1 MGDIGG
7 VILLVGI
14 VTVLV
19 GIAGFVDTRKV
30 DRRYKTGYKHNEP
43 DGRSFGRAGKR
54 LLYGIGISI
63 AGCAV
68 LGLSS
73 PSQRSAPIASP
84 DSVASQPELLVASGA
99 NASNPVVALDPQ
111 QTEHRPDS
119 GATLGS
125 NERVVVDENVP
136 ASNPSEVATSAGTQ
150 AQDASAQPST
160 ANFSCAD
167 DGTFFG
173 ANVCKS
179 ATLAAAYDRE
189 LKEYD
194 AAQGRIGGRDVGV
207 QIEQQNWVEKT
218 AKDCPDMGCL
228 TQAFDTRMADLQSR
242 YRKGG

>member
-1 MGDIGG
+1 MGDIGV

-30 DRRYKTGYKHNEP
+30 DRRYKTGYKYNEP
-43 DGRSFGRAGKR
+43 DRRSFGRAGKR

-73 PSQRSAPIASP
+73 PSQRSAPAASS
-84 DSVASQPELLVASGA
+84 DGVASQPGLPVASDA
-99 NASNPVVALDPQ
+99 NASNPVVALDSQ
-111 QTEHRPDS
+111 QTEHQPDN
-119 GATLGS
+119 GVTLGS
-125 NERVVVDENVP
+125 NERVIVDENVP
-136 ASNPSEVATSAGTQ
+136 ASNRSETATSAGTQ
-150 AQDASAQPST
+150 AQDASPQPST
-160 ANFSCAD
+160 ANFGCAD

-189 LKEYD
+189 LNAYN
-194 AAQGRIGGRDVGV
+194 AAQGRIGGKDVGV
-207 QIEQQNWVEKT
+207 RIEQQNWVEKT
-218 AKDCPDMGCL
+218 IKDCPDMVCL